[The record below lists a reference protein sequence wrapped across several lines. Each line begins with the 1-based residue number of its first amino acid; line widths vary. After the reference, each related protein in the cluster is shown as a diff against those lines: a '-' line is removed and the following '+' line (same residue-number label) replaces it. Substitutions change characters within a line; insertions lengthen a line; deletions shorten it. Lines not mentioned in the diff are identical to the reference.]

1 MQVYVILFNARTDN
15 EGIHTYRLADR
26 HIVLMFEAEDDA
38 TRFALMLEAQDFPSA
53 TVESMAEDDIRD
65 FCAAAKYECQ
75 LVPSGS
81 LVMPVE
87 QNVERTTWS
96 PDGQATDAP
105 PPSAEPEQA
114 GGIADAEIERM
125 RQQLERLL

>member
-53 TVESMAEDDIRD
+53 TVESMAEEDIRD
-65 FCAAAKYECQ
+65 FCNTAKYECC
-75 LVPSGS
+75 LVPEGS
-81 LVMPVE
+81 LVTPPE
-87 QNVERTTWS
+87 QNVARTTWS

-105 PPSAEPEQA
+105 PPSAETAPAETS
-114 GGIADAEIERM
+114 ADAEIERM

>member
-15 EGIHTYRLADR
+15 EGIHTYRVADR

-38 TRFALMLEAQDFPSA
+38 TRFALMLEAQDFPPA
-53 TVESMAEDDIRD
+53 TVESMAEEDIRG
-65 FCAAAKYECQ
+65 FCDTAKYECR
-75 LVPSGS
+75 LVPEGS
-81 LVMPVE
+81 LVTPPE

-96 PDGQATDAP
+96 PDGQETDGPAP
-105 PPSAEPEQA
+105 TAEPEQA
-114 GGIADAEIERM
+114 GSSADAEIERM